1 MMEWDNNRALER
13 LKKFNFPRKTGTEAL
28 IKARDIIFKDL
39 ENVISDTKVEKFQF
53 SNLLN
58 KVMLIYGPI
67 ILLIIFLKAWFWTL
81 SLIFSIIFAITQII
95 VFILIFFRIGPY
107 TVCRLFNNKGQY
119 TGYNIIS
126 SIPARK
132 EEKGVLILGAH
143 YDTKSTPAIRRYA
156 LPVAL
161 YSMGS
166 TTLLVIISG
175 IILLYFGPSPLW
187 LTIFIWIGA
196 TIELIS
202 LSIYFFYNHITNKS
216 MGTVDNG
223 SGVAIILELA
233 HLYASRPN
241 EYLSLVFI
249 AFDGEE
255 LGLLGASAFNY
266 SHKEE
271 FLKRNTKMISIDM
284 IGGDYPLKI
293 ITKSGLPSIK
303 HGKSIAPVFDNV
315 IQNLQNSQEKSSN
328 DYIKNEAS
336 YLYFASDHGPF
347 YYAGIPSAAIFSKFK
362 KEHTNKDTMDNLKP
376 NTFELCGKLIMGFI
390 SDYDE
395 ILSNHSNEKF

>member
-1 MMEWDNNRALER
+1 MMEWDNKRALER

-28 IKARDIIFKDL
+28 IQARDIIFNDL
-39 ENVISDTKVEKFQF
+39 KNVISDTKIEEFQF

-58 KVMLIYGPI
+58 KVLLMYGPI
-67 ILLIIFLKAWFWTL
+67 ILIIIFFKAWIWTFFL
-81 SLIFSIIFAITQII
+81 LVSVLFAFTQII
-95 VFILIFFRIGPY
+95 VFILLFFRIGPY
-107 TVCRLFNNKGQY
+107 TVCRLFKNKGRY

-156 LPVAL
+156 FPVAL

-175 IILLYFGPSPLW
+175 IILLFFGPSPLW
-187 LTIFIWIGA
+187 LTLCIWIGA

-202 LSIYFFYNHITNKS
+202 IAIYFFYNHITNKS
-216 MGTVDNG
+216 TGTVDNG

-233 HLYASRPN
+233 HLYTSRPN

-255 LGLLGASAFNY
+255 VGLVGASAFNY
-266 SHKEE
+266 THKEE

-293 ITKSGLPSIK
+293 ITKSGVPSIN
-303 HGKSIAPVFDNV
+303 HGKSLAPVFDNI
-315 IQNLQNSQEKSSN
+315 IQNLQNTQEKDSN
-328 DYIKNEAS
+328 NKIKNEAS

-347 YYAGIPSAAIFSKFK
+347 YYAGFPSAAIFSKFK
-362 KEHTNKDTMDNLKP
+362 KEHTNKDTMENLKP

-390 SDYDE
+390 NDYDE
-395 ILSNHSNEKF
+395 ILSKPSK